1 VGSALFDL
9 YLVTD
14 RHQTRGRDLLWIVQ
28 QALEGG
34 VKAIQLR
41 EKDLGGREL
50 FNLAEKTRKLCLD
63 YQALLLI
70 NDRIDIAIAVDADGV
85 QLGNASVPV
94 STARELLGP
103 NKLIGAST
111 HSLAEAMEAEQ
122 SGADFVLFG
131 PVFFTPSK
139 AAYGPPQGLTALRE
153 IIDNVSVPVYGI
165 GGINLGNVD
174 AVKRAGANGAALIS
188 AIIGTIDPQVAT
200 RQMLERLQK

>member
-1 VGSALFDL
+1 MGSALFDL